1 MRSLFAFA
9 AVCCLISFLQNNTS
23 AQYADGFWQDV
34 AESAIPPVGERLIV
48 PVAYRTVELNLNA
61 LKNLLSQAPWEENV
75 RAYHSNVRLSLPMPD
90 GTFEPFRIVESPI
103 MAPELAARYPQ
114 IRTYLGQGIDDP
126 TATVRFDVTPVGF
139 HAMIIS
145 AGPTV
150 YIDPFSRGTTQHY
163 ISYYKHAVLYDEAR
177 RFEEIGVEDPNGE
190 MAREIASLVAANRF
204 TSIGEQLRT
213 YRLALACTGEYA
225 TFHGGTKP
233 LVLAEM
239 VTAMN
244 RVNGIYEREVAVR
257 MVLIPNNDTLIYL
270 NAATD
275 PYTNNSGSTMLGQ
288 NQTTLDNIIGNANYD
303 IGHVFSTGGGGIA
316 GLGVVCRTGNK
327 ARGVTGLPSPIGDPF
342 YVDYV
347 AHEMGH
353 QFGANHTFNG
363 SSGSCSGGNRNAST
377 AYEPGSGSTVM
388 AYAGICSPQ
397 NIQNAS
403 DDYFHG
409 VSIDE
414 IVAYTTTG
422 FGAGCPVVTSTGN
435 FAPVV
440 DVPASGIV
448 IPLNTPFFMPG
459 SASDFD
465 NDPMTY
471 TWEQFDLGP
480 AGHPNTPSGG
490 APIFR
495 SFKGTALDSVRFFP
509 RMSDILNNTQTMG
522 EILPS
527 YARTLTFRLTARDNR
542 AGGGGVGKNSTAIS
556 VSGTAG
562 PFVVTT
568 PNTSITWL
576 RNSID
581 TVRWNVA
588 GTDQAPVS
596 CATVNILLSTD
607 GGVTYPTVL
616 AANTPNDGVQA
627 VTIPNIL
634 TTTARVKIEAVAN
647 IFFDISN
654 VNFAIGPVASPSL
667 ISPGN
672 ASTGNPT
679 STSLRW
685 RTANGATTY
694 HVQFSNDPSF
704 INLIVNDSTL
714 TDTSRAVSGLLNNT
728 LYYWRVRSK
737 NAEGVSGWSETWN
750 FRTII
755 APPAAPALVSPPNN
769 AVNQPVSLTLQWSSV
784 IFATSYQL
792 EVATDSAFT
801 AIVVDDS
808 VAGTSRGVTLL
819 NEIKYYWRVRARNA
833 GGLGN
838 PSPIWNFT
846 TEAALSVAGRQ
857 GIPSDFQL
865 MQNYPNPFNP
875 STVIEFALPRE
886 VNVTMEVFSLIGER
900 VALLVDEKKTAGY
913 HYITFDAKGLASGLY
928 IYRLRAGDFI
938 QTRKLVLLR

>member
-1 MRSLFAFA
+1 MKNVFAIA
-9 AVCCLISFLQNNTS
+9 AMCCLISVLQNNTA

-34 AESAIPPVGERLIV
+34 AESAISPSGERLII
-48 PVAYRTVELNLNA
+48 PVAYRTVTLNLPG
-61 LKNLLSQAPWEENV
+61 LTGLLSQVPWEENV
-75 RAYHSNVRLSLPMPD
+75 RAYHSQVLLSLPLPD
-90 GTFEPFRIVESPI
+90 GSFGRFRIVESPI
-103 MAPELAARYPQ
+103 MAPELAVRYPE

-126 TATVRFDVTPVGF
+126 TATVRFDVTPRGF
-139 HAMIIS
+139 HAMILS

-150 YIDPFSRGTTQHY
+150 YIDPYSRGTTQHY
-163 ISYYKHAVLYDEAR
+163 ISYYKHAVLYEEAR
-177 RFEEIGVEDPNGE
+177 RFEEIGVEDPDGH
-190 MAREIASLVAANRF
+190 MAAEIASLVAANRF

-244 RVNGIYEREVAVR
+244 RVSGIYEREVAVR

-403 DDYFHG
+403 DDYFHA

-422 FGAGCPVVTSTGN
+422 SGGGCPAVTSTGN
-435 FAPVV
+435 NAPTV
-440 DVPASGIV
+440 DVPGLGIT
-448 IPLNTPFFMPG
+448 IPLGTPFFMPG
-459 SASDFD
+459 SASDFE
-465 NDPMTY
+465 NDPLTY
-471 TWEQFDLGP
+471 TWEEFDLGP
-480 AGHPNTPSGG
+480 AGHPNTPSGN
-490 APIFR
+490 AAIFR
-495 SFKGTALDSVRFFP
+495 SFKGTIADSLRYFP
-509 RMSDILNNTQTMG
+509 RMSDIRNNTQTMG

-542 AGGGGVGKNSTAIS
+542 AGGGGVGFGSTAIT
-556 VSGTAG
+556 VSSAG
-562 PFVVTT
+562 PFIVTS
-568 PNTSITWL
+568 PNTSVTWL
-576 RNSID
+576 RNSVD

-588 GTDQAPVS
+588 NTNIPPVS
-596 CATVNILLSTD
+596 CTNVNILLSTD
-607 GGVTYPTVL
+607 GGLTYPTVL

-627 VTIPNIL
+627 VTIPNVL
-634 TTTARVKIEAVAN
+634 TTTARIKIEAVGN

-654 VNFAIGPVASPSL
+654 VNFAIGPVASPAL
-667 ISPGN
+667 VSPAN
-672 ASTGNPT
+672 TATGIPT
-679 STSLRW
+679 STALHW
-685 RTANGATTY
+685 RTANGASTY
-694 HVQFSNDPSF
+694 HVQFSNDPGF
-704 INLIVNDSTL
+704 GTLIVNDSTL
-714 TDTSRAVSGLLNNT
+714 TDTSRALSGLNNNT
-728 LYYWRVRSK
+728 LYYWRVRAK
-737 NAEGVSGWSETWN
+737 NAEGVSGWSESWN

-801 AIVVDDS
+801 VIVVSDS
-808 VAGTSRGVTLL
+808 VAGTSRGVTLM
-819 NEIKYYWRVRARNA
+819 NEVKYYWRVRARNA

-865 MQNYPNPFNP
+865 MQNFPNPFNP

-900 VALLVDEKKTAGY
+900 VALLVNEKKTAGY
-913 HYITFDAKGLASGLY
+913 HFVAFDAKGLASGLY